1 MNIIIYGTGYVGL
14 SLCKVLSNKH
24 SVIGIDV
31 DSDKVSLLNAC
42 YFNNNNLKFTDR
54 INKNEFVNADVIF
67 ITVGTPSN
75 EDGSTNLEYVFNV
88 ADDIIKCYNLYKRN
102 KELTIIL
109 KSTVPCGTTVKFSNY
124 IREKVCECNKF
135 RVLFNPE
142 FLREGNEIYDLT
154 HPDRI
159 VIGCDCCNSSNNI
172 NKEKELFTDLLYE
185 NNNNVPFVI
194 TDYNTAEMIKY
205 AANSFLALKI
215 SFINEIGELCSKIG
229 ANIIK
234 VAEGIGYDNRIGNKF
249 LNSGLGWG
257 GSCFPKDCH
266 SLLYEG
272 NKVGCNMEILKSSI
286 NTNDRCID
294 RAVEILENEIS
305 GKTFAIFGIAFKE
318 GTDDIRDSV
327 SVKLCDRLL
336 NNGCKLKINDPMA
349 LGNAKRYYSG
359 NDKVE
364 IFNNI
369 EECVK
374 DVDCIVIA
382 TEWECYKHLNYEC
395 LGDLMRDRNIFDGR
409 HLLYNR
415 VPKGFKYLHL

>member
-1 MNIIIYGTGYVGL
+1 MNIIVYGTGYVGL
-14 SLCKVLSNKH
+14 SLCRVLSNKH
-24 SVIGIDV
+24 NVIGVDI
-31 DSDKVSLLNAC
+31 DSDKVNLLNAC
-42 YFNNNNLKFTDR
+42 YFNNSNLKF
-54 INKNEFVNADVIF
+54 INEINENEFVNTDVIF

-88 ADDIIKCYNLYKRN
+88 ADDIIKCYNLYERD
-102 KELTIIL
+102 KELVIIL
-109 KSTVPCGTTVKFSNY
+109 KSTVPCGTTAKFNNY
-124 IREKVCECNKF
+124 IREKICGCNKF

-159 VIGCDCCNSSNNI
+159 VIGCDCSNNN
-172 NKEKELFTDLLYE
+172 NKEKELFIDLYE
-185 NNNNVPFVI
+185 YNNSIPFVT

-215 SFINEIGELCSKIG
+215 SFINEISELCNKLNADIV
-229 ANIIK
+229 K
-234 VAEGIGYDNRIGNKF
+234 VAEGIGYDTRIGNKF

-272 NKVGCNMEILKSSI
+272 NRIGCNMEILKSSI
-286 NTNDRCID
+286 NTNDRCVD

-327 SVKLCDRLL
+327 SVRLCDKLL
-336 NNGCKLKINDPMA
+336 NKWYKLKINDPMA
-349 LGNAKRYYSG
+349 LGNAKRYYG
-359 NDKVE
+359 DKVE
-364 IFNNI
+364 ICNNI

-395 LGDLMRDRNIFDGR
+395 LGDLMKNRNIFDGR